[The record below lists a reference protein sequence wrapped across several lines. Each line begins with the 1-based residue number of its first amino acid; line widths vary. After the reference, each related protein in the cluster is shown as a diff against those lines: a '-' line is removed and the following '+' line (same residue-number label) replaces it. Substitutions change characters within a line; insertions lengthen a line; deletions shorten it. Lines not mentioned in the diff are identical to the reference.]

1 MTSRAA
7 ATRYARALF
16 DVAQREHADPARLQ
30 QDLASFSNLLTTHED
45 LMRTLSH
52 PAIPVS
58 KKRSLVDQ
66 LLTRM
71 SLSAMIEKLL
81 RLLADRDRLVLVPEI
96 AAAFETRLMDH
107 RRVVRADVVTAM
119 ELPPDRLAA
128 LREGLGRA
136 TGRDV
141 QLSAR
146 VDLSII
152 GGAVARIGST
162 VYDGSV
168 SRQLEKLKQSLIE
181 AAQ

>member
-16 DVAQREHADPARLQ
+16 DVAQREHADPARLH

-52 PAIPVS
+52 PAIPAS

-71 SLSAMIEKLL
+71 SLAAMIEKLL
-81 RLLADRDRLVLVPEI
+81 RLLADRDRLGLVPEI

-128 LREGLGRA
+128 LRESLGRA

-146 VDLSII
+146 VDSSII

>member
-107 RRVVRADVVTAM
+107 RRVV
-119 ELPPDRLAA
+119 
-128 LREGLGRA
+128 
-136 TGRDV
+136 
-141 QLSAR
+141 
-146 VDLSII
+146 
-152 GGAVARIGST
+152 
-162 VYDGSV
+162 
-168 SRQLEKLKQSLIE
+168 
-181 AAQ
+181 